1 MVDAWYCTFV
11 LSMILSRRYNYAK
24 TVMKQLFFSLLLI
37 CGIVLQLEGQSTIWP
52 GDVNNNGVVNSIDA
66 LHWAFAKGS
75 IGEERPNASLFW
87 EEQDLGTPWSNIFPE
102 GINYAYA
109 DCNGDGVVDILDFI
123 ILDLNEDEEQ
133 GIYQGETSVLGPEE
147 MAAVVWLGDELS
159 EDTISLVIGSEIN
172 VPIYLGNG
180 QDVIGNFFG
189 ISFLIHVDTA
199 QIGNNF
205 GLNFTQSEEFWSN
218 SEASI
223 LEFSPDPYQ
232 KLQDHYSIDF
242 CFYLEEN
249 QTIASQKKIGTLQL
263 IVIED
268 DLTLLP
274 ADSSIQVIVEPL
286 RMFDGNAG
294 DLLVSSPDTLDILM
308 FADSTA
314 LLAKIKQDESNANE
328 DKEPN
333 DWMIHPNPAN
343 DIIFLNGELSNI
355 GHIAIYSITGQ
366 CVYKQTLSQQLLEE
380 GLTIHQLPDGYY
392 WLFLER
398 NDGSLQKEGFLKLS
412 P

>member
-1 MVDAWYCTFV
+1 
-11 LSMILSRRYNYAK
+11 
-24 TVMKQLFFSLLLI
+24 MKQLFFSLLLI
-37 CGIVLQLEGQSTIWP
+37 CCVALQLEGQSTIWP

-66 LHWAFAKGS
+66 LLWAYAKGS
-75 IGEERPNASLFW
+75 TGEERPDASLFW
-87 EEQDLGTPWSNIFPE
+87 EEQDLGAPWNDNFPE

-109 DCNGDGVVDILDFI
+109 DCNGDGIIDILDFI
-123 ILDLNEDEEQ
+123 VLDLNEDEEH
-133 GIYQGETSVLGPEE
+133 GIYQGETSVVGSEQMTP
-147 MAAVVWLGDELS
+147 VVWLGDELS
-159 EDTISLVIGSEIN
+159 EDTISLVIGEEIN
-172 VPIYLGNG
+172 VPVYLGNE

-189 ISFLIHVDTA
+189 ISFLIHVDTNY
-199 QIGNNF
+199 IGNNF
-205 GLNFTQSEEFWSN
+205 GLQFIQSEEVWSN

-232 KLQDHYSIDF
+232 EISGYYSLDF

-274 ADSSIQVIVEPL
+274 ADSSIQVIIEPL

-294 DLLVSSPDTLDILM
+294 DLLVSVPDTLDILM

-314 LLAKIKQDESNANE
+314 LLAKTEQDESNANQ
-328 DKEPN
+328 DKEPS
-333 DWMIHPNPAN
+333 DCIVHPNPAN
-343 DIIFLNGELSNI
+343 DIIYLNGELSNI

-366 CVYKQTLSQQLLEE
+366 CVYKQTLIQPLSEE
-380 GLTIHQLPDGYY
+380 GLAIHQLPDGYY